1 MWCNF
6 ATVLV
11 SSAWFLYRKGEH
23 VKTLPGRLTWLLGLV
38 ALMLGTVLASS
49 CTLLN
54 KAPIIDS
61 LEAEKDYLCT
71 TERCE
76 IRVVAY
82 DPNGDEL
89 SYEWQASGGDISGHA
104 ETAIWTAPDS
114 PNTYTIAVRVSDGR
128 GGEAEMQLSLAVQP
142 NGPPVIENLTA
153 QRTRANRAEA
163 IVIECLASDVDG
175 DSLAYTW
182 SATGGS
188 FYGTGSITAWLAPTQ
203 LGSYTISVAV
213 ADGWGGETSA
223 QLVIDVMA
231 NQPPV
236 IESLTATDMVVI
248 FGNSTDITCV
258 ASDPDGDELAYS
270 WDAAEGEISGDG
282 STVVWTAPDMCG
294 EYVTVTVAVFDD
306 RGAETSGALS
316 IRVRKPG

>member
-1 MWCNF
+1 MLR
-6 ATVLV
+6 LV
-11 SSAWFLYRKGEH
+11 FGMRKEST
-23 VKTLPGRLTWLLGLV
+23 VKTPSGRLTWLLGLV
-38 ALMLGTVLASS
+38 ALMLGAVLASS

-61 LEAEKDYLCT
+61 LEAEKDYLLT
-71 TERCE
+71 AESGE
-76 IRVVAY
+76 IRVVAH

-89 SYEWQASGGDISGHA
+89 SYEWQASGGDIYGQGQV
-104 ETAIWTAPDS
+104 AIWTAPES
-114 PNTYTIAVRVSDGR
+114 PDTYTIAVRVTDGR
-128 GGEAEMQLSLAVQP
+128 GGEAEMQLSLGVIS
-142 NGPPVIENLTA
+142 NSPPVIESLTA

-175 DSLAYTW
+175 DSLAYAW

-188 FYGTGSITAWLAPTQ
+188 FYGTGSVTAWMAPTE

-213 ADGWGGETSA
+213 TDGRGGESSA

-270 WDAAEGEISGDG
+270 WNAAEGEISGEG
-282 STVVWTAPDMCG
+282 STVMWTAPDMCG
-294 EYVTVTVAVFDD
+294 EYITVTVTVFDD

>member
-1 MWCNF
+1 M
-6 ATVLV
+6 
-11 SSAWFLYRKGEH
+11 
-23 VKTLPGRLTWLLGLV
+23 KTLPARLAWLLGLV
-38 ALMLGTVLASS
+38 ALMLSAVLASS

-71 TERCE
+71 TESCE
-76 IRVVAY
+76 IRVVAH

-89 SYEWQASGGDISGHA
+89 SYEWQASGGDISVQGQV
-104 ETAIWTAPDS
+104 AIWTAPDS
-114 PNTYTIAVRVSDGR
+114 PDTYTIAVRVTDGR
-128 GGEAEMQLSLAVQP
+128 GGEAEMQLSLGVIP
-142 NGPPVIENLTA
+142 NSPPVIENLTA
-153 QRTRANRAEA
+153 QRIRANRGEA
-163 IVIECLASDVDG
+163 IVIECLASDIDG

-188 FYGTGSITAWLAPTQ
+188 FYGTGSITAWLAPIE
-203 LGSYTISVAV
+203 LGSYTVSVAV
-213 ADGWGGETSA
+213 TDGMGGETSA

-258 ASDPDGDELAYS
+258 ASDPDGDELAYF
-270 WDAAEGEISGDG
+270 WNAAEGEISGVG
-282 STVVWTAPDMCG
+282 STVIWTAPDACG
-294 EYVTVTVAVFDD
+294 EYITIAVTVFDD
-306 RGAETSGALS
+306 RGAETRGVLS